1 MTFLGNLQ
9 NRPQRWKADYW
20 LPGAGGGWEW
30 GMTAIGTRFVFGVIE
45 KFLELDSGD
54 GYQHYKYAKK
64 H

>member
-1 MTFLGNLQ
+1 MRQ
-9 NRPQRWKADYW
+9 KADYW

-45 KFLELDSGD
+45 KVLELDSRD